1 MISEYN
7 LNTKLTP
14 FDMNVNSRV
23 FVSKSTMWDIWDIW
37 YINVVVLKGFIIDG
51 CVSQQTL
58 IDFYIFILTS
68 TGSYAISVFDKIQNI
83 IHHIRWWVLF

>member
-23 FVSKSTMWDIWDIW
+23 LLIKYNMGYMW
-37 YINVVVLKGFIIDG
+37 YINVVGLKGFIIDG

-68 TGSYAISVFDKIQNI
+68 TLLCNF
-83 IHHIRWWVLF
+83 RL

>member
-14 FDMNVNSRV
+14 FDMNVKSRGH
-23 FVSKSTMWDIWDIW
+23 IWDIW

-68 TGSYAISVFDKIQNI
+68 TALMQFPSLTKYKTLFIISGGGFCFN
-83 IHHIRWWVLF
+83 